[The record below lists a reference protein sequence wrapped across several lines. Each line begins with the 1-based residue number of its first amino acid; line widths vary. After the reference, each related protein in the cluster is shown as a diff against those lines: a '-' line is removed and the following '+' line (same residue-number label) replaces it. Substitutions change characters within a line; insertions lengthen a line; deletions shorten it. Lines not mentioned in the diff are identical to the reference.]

1 MGPEMKYD
9 QNKISLHHE
18 RVTVCIIYLF
28 IYLFFIIFFMF
39 SIIHI
44 YNDIRQDKTNSMKID
59 IR

>member
-28 IYLFFIIFFMF
+28 IYLFIYYFFYVLDNT
-39 SIIHI
+39 HLQR
-44 YNDIRQDKTNSMKID
+44 YQDKTN
-59 IR
+59 

>member
-39 SIIHI
+39 LIIHI
-44 YNDIRQDKTNSMKID
+44 YKDIKIKLTK
-59 IR
+59 

>member
-28 IYLFFIIFFMF
+28 IYLFIYFFIIFFMF
-39 SIIHI
+39 LIIHI
-44 YNDIRQDKTNSMKID
+44 YKDIKIKLTKWKLV
-59 IR
+59 

>member
-28 IYLFFIIFFMF
+28 IYLFIYFFIIFFMF
-39 SIIHI
+39 LIIHI
-44 YNDIRQDKTNSMKID
+44 YKDIKIKLTK
-59 IR
+59 